1 MLLTYFR
8 LSSFVKGSF
17 MDEFIVVKDNLG
29 ICLLI
34 ASQSKSNNMSY
45 GVSQGGKK
53 LCILHELGNK
63 MQLGVWGIVALSVG
77 SLEIRRQ
84 HPWEVYNI

>member
-29 ICLLI
+29 IFLLI
-34 ASQSKSNNMSY
+34 ASQSKSNNISY
-45 GVSQGGKK
+45 GVSQG
-53 LCILHELGNK
+53 
-63 MQLGVWGIVALSVG
+63 
-77 SLEIRRQ
+77 
-84 HPWEVYNI
+84 